1 VPLFR
6 AAAWV
11 VLLAL
16 FGSVTA
22 SVVSPSVAAGQ
33 DASSVCVESTG
44 DEITDQR
51 SINDYS
57 RSFNRDLMGQT
68 PLMDLFTNNGADL
81 DAYVPVMG
89 RGQTI
94 AIASEEYL
102 DPALYQEFE
111 AVGPRTYEW
120 YNFFGTVD
128 DPTFGDIGS
137 HGASVFIKAVPGA
150 LGARGTTDIQS
161 WRSAFSSAI
170 RAWIVAQN
178 GGETTPF
185 LSSWQPPDVVN
196 YSSVTGM
203 SRAMEHWIDEYDGV
217 LAIAAGNG
225 GRVPGGNGGYN
236 AISVGASPRT
246 WDRLE
251 TSHIT
256 QDNPS
261 FGSPGRSKPD
271 IVVSN
276 GNVFT
281 SFQAPVITA
290 YVARLREAAVCY
302 HTSTTDA
309 LRSETLKA
317 VLLAGADQTIA
328 FDDTDWTW
336 TRTTEFPIDRRFGAG
351 TADIHESFLIVREGE
366 SDAVSIDS
374 SPPAGWSTIG
384 SSPARGWDYIAELE
398 ANSSVALAIPGGAA
412 SVNLAATWP
421 YEVTNLVTFAEGRV
435 ADINLEVFGVADGC
449 EAVSVQQSRSPID
462 NVEYLRLVDPLAAD
476 RYTVVVTNE
485 SDFAAEVALAW
496 TSEPGGTMLQPGTC
510 PGATQAPLGEVT
522 CDNVVDVGDALA
534 IAQYVAGERV
544 AVAAC
549 PLPDPATGIV
559 LDRADVNV
567 DGAIDGDDAALV
579 LTCLVGGEC

>member
-1 VPLFR
+1 
-6 AAAWV
+6 
-11 VLLAL
+11 
-16 FGSVTA
+16 
-22 SVVSPSVAAGQ
+22 
-33 DASSVCVESTG
+33 
-44 DEITDQR
+44 
-51 SINDYS
+51 
-57 RSFNRDLMGQT
+57 
-68 PLMDLFTNNGADL
+68 
-81 DAYVPVMG
+81 MG

-462 NVEYLRLVDPLAAD
+462 NVEYPRSLSRGRQNPAAPCCNQA
-476 RYTVVVTNE
+476 RVR
-485 SDFAAEVALAW
+485 ALPKHHSAR
-496 TSEPGGTMLQPGTC
+496 S
-510 PGATQAPLGEVT
+510 
-522 CDNVVDVGDALA
+522 
-534 IAQYVAGERV
+534 
-544 AVAAC
+544 
-549 PLPDPATGIV
+549 PATTSSMSAMHWRLRSTWPVSESRLPPVRFQIRQ
-559 LDRADVNV
+559 RASCSIEPTSMSTAPSMVMMQRSCLR
-567 DGAIDGDDAALV
+567 ASWAASAS
-579 LTCLVGGEC
+579 CARRSPRAQGW